1 MDASKENMQTKANIL
16 FYIAKTQPTRENLTK
31 AREACE
37 AVNMTLEVSQLDEM
51 LKAYEA

>member
-1 MDASKENMQTKANIL
+1 MDASKENMQARANAL
-16 FYIAKTQPTRENLTK
+16 FYLAKTQPTRDNLTK
-31 AREACE
+31 AREACQ